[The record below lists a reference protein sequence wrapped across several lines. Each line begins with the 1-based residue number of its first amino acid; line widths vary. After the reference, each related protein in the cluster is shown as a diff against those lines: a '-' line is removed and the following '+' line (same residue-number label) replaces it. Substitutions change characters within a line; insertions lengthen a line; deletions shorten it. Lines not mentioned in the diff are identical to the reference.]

1 MIFSGIGDIKFDN
14 GTHGTFDVDWADGL
28 SPEEGAVSIAK
39 YKNVSSHDIG
49 GISYEG
55 VFGESEIPGKLVY
68 IGFPFETIY
77 PEETRNS
84 VMSAVMNY
92 LSSEITSTEGVY
104 SGSPDKY
111 SISQNYPNPF
121 NPTTKISFSIPEMN
135 NVQLK
140 IFDILG
146 REISTLMN
154 EEKPA
159 GTYEVELEGS
169 SLSSGIY
176 FYQIK
181 SSKYSDIKKMLLIK

>member
-1 MIFSGIGDIKFDN
+1 M
-14 GTHGTFDVDWADGL
+14 
-28 SPEEGAVSIAK
+28 
-39 YKNVSSHDIG
+39 
-49 GISYEG
+49 
-55 VFGESEIPGKLVY
+55 
-68 IGFPFETIY
+68 
-77 PEETRNS
+77 
-84 VMSAVMNY
+84 
-92 LSSEITSTEGVY
+92 
-104 SGSPDKY
+104 
-111 SISQNYPNPF
+111 
-121 NPTTKISFSIPEMN
+121 
-135 NVQLK
+135 QLK